1 MADGKCRVDQSD
13 RTTEPGLRA
22 ADDAPR
28 GAGSPALAGVVPA
41 SVRVGGVRG
50 AVVRSGLIA
59 CAGVLAACAGSAVTV
74 GLGLHGFAGVLPVI
88 GGLGLLAG
96 SWIVA
101 WRMGSEP
108 LRTLVGIGEALEG
121 YRGGE
126 LAQDA
131 MRVAANSPFAQG
143 WNALVGERGDA
154 REAWL
159 ASSVDRRAATPASA
173 AGGSGLIGALDAL
186 WQGLLLVDEDSRVL
200 HANGAATV
208 LLGVP
213 RDHAT
218 GRTLGEFALPED
230 VVETVRSVVNGK
242 RARET
247 TELVRGEGPERSVL
261 RVSARRVRRE
271 DRGEAIVLFEDIT
284 QQRVADEARHALVA
298 QATHELRTPLT
309 TIRLLAEEA
318 IDLGED
324 AGDGAREVRASA
336 LNVINTEARR
346 LERVVN
352 DLLSVSEL
360 EAGGFVLRVDD
371 IRLDAVFDDLESDY
385 RAQAEA
391 KGVSLVFEMPPKWPV
406 ARADREKLA
415 VALHNLVGN
424 AIKYT
429 PEAGTVTVRIEADD
443 RLLTVAVED
452 TGIGIRAEEQE
463 RVFEKF
469 FRSGDGRVG
478 SITGSGIGL
487 ATAREIARLH
497 GGDIRVESE
506 LDRGSTFTL
515 TVPIEAGVVHGQSP
529 APDTGERRAA

>member
-1 MADGKCRVDQSD
+1 MGVP
-13 RTTEPGLRA
+13 TP
-22 ADDAPR
+22 
-28 GAGSPALAGVVPA
+28 LAGVVPV

-59 CAGVLAACAGSAVTV
+59 CAGVAAACAGSAVTL
-74 GLGLHGFAGVLPVI
+74 GLGLHGLAGVLPLI
-88 GGLGLLAG
+88 GGLGVLAG

-101 WRMGSEP
+101 WRMGSGP

-126 LAQDA
+126 LAEDA
-131 MRVAANSPFAQG
+131 MRVAADSPFAQG

-173 AGGSGLIGALDAL
+173 AGGTGLIGALDAL
-186 WQGLLLVDEDSRVL
+186 WQGLLLVDEGCRVL

-218 GRTLGEFALPED
+218 GRTLAEFALPED
-230 VVETVRSVVNGK
+230 VVETVRSVVDGK

-261 RVSARRVRRE
+261 RVSARRVRRD
-271 DRGEAIVLFEDIT
+271 DRGEAIVLFEDVT

-298 QATHELRTPLT
+298 QATHELRTPMT

-324 AGDGAREVRASA
+324 ASDAAREIRANA

-360 EAGGFVLRVDD
+360 EAGGFALRVDD
-371 IRLDAVFDDLESDY
+371 LRLDAVFDDLESDY

-391 KGVSLVFEMPPKWPV
+391 KGVTLAFELPPKWPV

-429 PEAGTVTVRIEADD
+429 PASGTVTVRVEADD
-443 RLLTVAVED
+443 AFLTVAVED
-452 TGIGIRAEEQE
+452 SGIGIRAEEHE

-497 GGDIRVESE
+497 GGDITVESE
-506 LDRGSTFTL
+506 LDKGSTFTL
-515 TVPIEAGVVHGQSP
+515 TVPIAAGVVHGQTPTP
-529 APDTGERRAA
+529 AAETGDRRAA